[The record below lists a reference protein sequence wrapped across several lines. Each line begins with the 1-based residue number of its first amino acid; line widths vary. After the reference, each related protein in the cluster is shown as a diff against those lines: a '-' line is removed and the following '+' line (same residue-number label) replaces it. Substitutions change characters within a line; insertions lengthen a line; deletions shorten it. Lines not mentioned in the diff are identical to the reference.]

1 MSSFEQVFG
10 SSPEVVAEAP
20 GRVNLLGEHTDYNDG
35 YVLPTAI
42 PQKMRVQLAPNGR
55 QVFRLHAAA
64 LGQSAQF
71 DLAAPPKLS
80 TLVFR
85 YRPRLDYGERLSE
98 DAADALNPAIR
109 AAVFVSRKDSSGFL
123 WKYSNRGARLAW

>member
-55 QVFRLHAAA
+55 QVFRLHAAS

-71 DLAAPPKLS
+71 DLAAPP
-80 TLVFR
+80 
-85 YRPRLDYGERLSE
+85 
-98 DAADALNPAIR
+98 DAHFA
-109 AAVFVSRKDSSGFL
+109 S
-123 WKYSNRGARLAW
+123 